1 MNYIGLQTAFY
12 HSFVELMT
20 GLFYGCVLFVLVR
33 SALRNRKIFKMVFFI
48 VLIIP
53 FSLLTLTMS
62 VLDYIRH

>member
-1 MNYIGLQTAFY
+1 MNYIELQTAFY

-20 GLFYGCVLFVLVR
+20 VLFYVCVLFVLVR
-33 SALRNRKIFKMVFFI
+33 SALRNRKIFKMVSFI

>member
-1 MNYIGLQTAFY
+1 MNYIELQTTFY

-20 GLFYGCVLFVLVR
+20 VLFYGCVLFVLVR
-33 SALRNRKIFKMVFFI
+33 GALRNRKIFKIVSFI

>member
-1 MNYIGLQTAFY
+1 MNYIELQTAVY

-20 GLFYGCVLFVLVR
+20 VLF
-33 SALRNRKIFKMVFFI
+33 
-48 VLIIP
+48 IP